1 MLQLYYE
8 DDDDIEC
15 GIDEAGAGCLAGRLF
30 TACVILPK
38 KIDPEIDPDN
48 LCEKIKDSKKLSKK
62 LRTKLFDFITNK
74 LALDYSIVYIEPEE
88 IDEINILQARL
99 KSYTMSIDK
108 LNIQPNFIL
117 VDGPHFNKYYDKDNN
132 YVNHLCVI
140 EGDTKYL
147 NIAAASILAKV
158 SKDNYMETIH
168 KEYPMYGWDKNS
180 GYGTKLHHSAICNHG
195 ISIYHRKSYGICK
208 KYA

>member
-38 KIDPEIDPDN
+38 KIDPDMDPDN

-74 LALDYSIVYIEPEE
+74 LAIDYSIVYIEPEE
-88 IDEINILQARL
+88 IDEGPVTTLPEEPEEAIAPV
-99 KSYTMSIDK
+99 T
-108 LNIQPNFIL
+108 IQIIFDEEAGEVTL
-117 VDGPHFNKYYDKDNN
+117 
-132 YVNHLCVI
+132 
-140 EGDTKYL
+140 E
-147 NIAAASILAKV
+147 
-158 SKDNYMETIH
+158 E
-168 KEYPMYGWDKNS
+168 
-180 GYGTKLHHSAICNHG
+180 
-195 ISIYHRKSYGICK
+195 
-208 KYA
+208 